1 VASDYA
7 EEIVCGF
14 SLGWECLMGTRARRA
29 VLRKRLRHIRAHPRR
44 WIYLAT
50 EKYVAIRQA
59 SVSPAALQSEAAREA
74 LLKRLS
80 ARSSVRRSVIQSEIK
95 ALRQLDLPY
104 FVRQTTQAMPPDPRT
119 VPIEL
124 TDAIRKALQWTIGRR
139 HKS

>member
-7 EEIVCGF
+7 EEIVYGF
-14 SLGWECLMGTRARRA
+14 SLGWECLMGTPARRA
-29 VLRKRLRHIRAHPRR
+29 VLRKRLRHIRAHSRR

-50 EKYVAIRQA
+50 AKYVAIRQA

-74 LLKRLS
+74 LLKGLS

-124 TDAIRKALQWTIGRR
+124 TNAIRKALRWTVGRR